1 MRHFYLLIALFTL
14 FTAAMAF
21 PMISYQVEQ
30 AAAVRAARALD
41 SENNSAL
48 TNSERIARGLPVKQP
63 TRFYDASRT
72 RVLNSRASA
81 LRKREDI

>member
-1 MRHFYLLIALFTL
+1 
-14 FTAAMAF
+14 MAF

-72 RVLNSRASA
+72 RGQYTLFSVS
-81 LRKREDI
+81 ITGIC